1 MFTLRSYRHSS
12 LTLNNK
18 VMEIRSLY
26 LRVQT
31 FLAIEDMLIVDN
43 ASKINL
49 LHIVAVVEA
58 EESAL
63 IAYKNI

>member
-26 LRVQT
+26 LRAQT
-31 FLAIEDMLIVDN
+31 FLAIADMLIVDN
-43 ASKINL
+43 ASKISL
-49 LHIVAVVEA
+49 LHIAAVVEA
-58 EESAL
+58 EEWVS